1 MAERER
7 GKRQITENYERQK
20 GKYLAEGYEERRE
33 VISIAKANVMTF
45 VTAGPF
51 AVLGMQPAIDA

>member
-20 GKYLAEGYEERRE
+20 GKYLAEG
-33 VISIAKANVMTF
+33 SIF
-45 VTAGPF
+45 W
-51 AVLGMQPAIDA
+51 Q